1 MADTSGP
8 RGPRFELGQAIK
20 VAAPGIHTGKRG
32 VLAEI
37 IEPKAGDYVYRY
49 RVGFPDS
56 SSGTFFGFELESR
69 EEQPPRPKK

>member
-8 RGPRFELGQAIK
+8 RGPRFKLGQAIK

-49 RVGFPDS
+49 RVRFSDS
-56 SSGTFFGFELESR
+56 SSGTFFGFELESC